1 MRAATESGTIRTPWP
16 AQGIPRLGAL
26 DSMIQRSPPKPA
38 MPPHWV
44 YGLLAAIGLVASP
57 LALAQTPA
65 VSTVFAMSGSRNI
78 DGVVLGPDGA
88 LYGAASPS
96 SSLTGALFY
105 RVGVDGTSADTLYQF
120 GITDGVGPGG
130 ALLLGSDNLFY
141 GTAQF
146 SNGGSAVGGGTIFRI
161 APDGT
166 GFTRLHQF
174 APSTTNNVN
183 SNPINTDGS
192 SPTGALVEG
201 SDGFLY
207 GVVRFGGPAGTGT
220 LFKIGKDGSGFT
232 VLHAFAAVTSGAS
245 ATIVNADGAHPRA
258 GLVESAGYFYGTTN
272 AGGANG
278 QGTIFRLR
286 FDGSEFAVLHEFTA
300 PTAPSGS
307 TVAANEDGAFPQ
319 AGLTDGGDG
328 LLYGTTTIGGANG
341 GGVIYSITPD
351 GSVRTTLHDFAAE
364 GGTLPIGTLLLG
376 TDTRLYGTTSNGGGT
391 SGLGTVY
398 SIARDG
404 TGYTSFHSFD
414 NVTGANGSGRM
425 VQLNATEFIGT
436 ATNGGRCGNGTIFRL
451 SLAGTT
457 VTGDTS
463 CGQSNGGGGGAISW
477 LTLLLFAVFLAAGAT
492 HLRVASSRRIVSAG
506 SSNTSDAQRLSQ
518 SAPRSRSP
526 RTM

>member
-1 MRAATESGTIRTPWP
+1 
-16 AQGIPRLGAL
+16 
-26 DSMIQRSPPKPA
+26 MIQRSPPKPA
-38 MPPHWV
+38 MSPHWV
-44 YGLLAAIGLVASP
+44 HGLLATLGIVASP

-65 VSTVFAMSGSRNI
+65 VSPVLAMSGSRNI
-78 DGVVLGPDGA
+78 DGVILGPDGA
-88 LYGAASPS
+88 LYGAS
-96 SSLTGALFY
+96 SSSSSVTGALFY

-120 GITDGVGPGG
+120 GNTDGVGPAG
-130 ALLLGSDNLFY
+130 ALVLGSDNLFY

-146 SNGGSAVGGGTIFRI
+146 SNGGSAVGSGTIFRI

-166 GFTRLHQF
+166 GFTRLHEF
-174 APSTTNNVN
+174 APSTTSNVN
-183 SNPINTDGS
+183 SNPINTNGS
-192 SPTGALVEG
+192 SPNGALVEG
-201 SDGFLY
+201 SDGFMY
-207 GVVRFGGPAGTGT
+207 GVARFGGPAGTGT
-220 LFKIGKDGSGFT
+220 VFKIGKDGSGFT
-232 VLHAFAAVTSGAS
+232 VLHAFAAVTSA
-245 ATIVNADGAHPRA
+245 ATATTVNADGAHPRA

-272 AGGANG
+272 TGGVTG

-286 FDGSEFAVLHEFTA
+286 FDGSEFSVLYAFTT

-307 TVAANEDGAFPQ
+307 TVAVNEDGAFPQ

-341 GGVIYSITPD
+341 VGVIYSITPD
-351 GSVRTTLHDFAAE
+351 GLVRTTLHDFAVE
-364 GGTLPIGTLLLG
+364 GGSLPIGTLLLG
-376 TDTRLYGTTSNGGGT
+376 TDTRLYGTTSNGGTT
-391 SGLGTVY
+391 SSGGASSLGTVY

-404 TGYTSFHSFD
+404 TGYTNFHSFD
-414 NVTGANGSGRM
+414 NTTGASGSGRM

-436 ATNGGRCGNGTIFRL
+436 TTNGGRCGNGTIFRL

-463 CGQSNGGGGGAISW
+463 CGESGSGGGGGGGISW